1 MNLIEREAVRVF
13 VMCWCFIEWP
23 MRENELV
30 TDTVD
35 LEEEK
40 RNWWCWVFK
49 MLLFVL
55 VSTLVP
61 IAEDGKLIM
70 WIPKHLHTC
79 LYRPRNISILN
90 HSFFV
95 KIHFGTEWNT
105 RRNIFVSHF
114 HFLSL
119 SFLYRLVSYLSTP
132 IVLLSFYFF
141 LKWELFVMVII
152 RVYQSCSSET
162 DIDFIC
168 LPRICILYTFH

>member
-1 MNLIEREAVRVF
+1 MADAWERVSHRY
-13 VMCWCFIEWP
+13 CWLWGGK
-23 MRENELV
+23 
-30 TDTVD
+30 TQY
-35 LEEEK
+35 
-40 RNWWCWVFK
+40 NWWCWVFK

-70 WIPKHLHTC
+70 WIHKRLHTY
-79 LYRPRNISILN
+79 LYKPRNISILN

-95 KIHFGTEWNT
+95 RIHFGTEWNT

-119 SFLYRLVSYLSTP
+119 SFLYRLVSYLFTP

-168 LPRICILYTFH
+168 SPHICIFYTFHYPILFVKDCWVEEG